1 MSLVN
6 AINHLADALTRLSVQ
21 SEDGGQPVA
30 APNQAGAASASS
42 AGAAPNQAINAA
54 PVPDF
59 DFLETADERKRAAE
73 AYTNSLPIRDRLR
86 EESWQA
92 YRFAAPVVVPPLP
105 VLTRAQR
112 LAHLDLR
119 PLKIRAQRRKALQD
133 RTHVGDWLSECALQ
147 KTMSESNYYVRNPNS
162 MEKASRDLSF
172 IRNVVDLHIAALSDR
187 QLAYIRDII
196 SRVYGVTEKRSFE
209 QFVKDVTGRTME

>member
-6 AINHLADALTRLSVQ
+6 AINHLADALTRLPVQ
-21 SEDGGQPVA
+21 SEDGGQPV
-30 APNQAGAASASS
+30 GASASS

-54 PVPDF
+54 PAPA
-59 DFLETADERKRAAE
+59 ETADERNRAAE

-119 PLKIRAQRRKALQD
+119 PLKIRAQRRKPLQD

-172 IRNVVDLHIAALSDR
+172 IRNVVDLHIVALSDR
-187 QLAYIRDII
+187 QLAYLRDII
-196 SRVYGVTEKRSFE
+196 SRVCGVTEKRSFE
-209 QFVKDVTGRTME
+209 QFIKDVTGRTVE